1 MEFNQIL
8 TSADDVDGTLDVR
21 RKKFL
26 VLLTLGLFSFLL
38 PFITT
43 HLMVGNFALVA
54 ASMLFLCFLSVNVWK
69 VSHDQQGPIAYPY
82 VMVSLAVMIFCT
94 TYVQGLQGVLWS
106 YPAIIGSYFMVPRI
120 AAHFWATIITLSLT
134 VLLWVK
140 IDPWLAVRVW
150 ISLLL
155 TIFIVTHI
163 LNTTSE
169 LQARLLHQAVRD
181 PLTGVFNRREM
192 DEHLK
197 EAHARFQR
205 KQDPVALLVIDIDD
219 FKLVNDQY
227 GHAAGDDILQLFAQ
241 VVQENTREIDLLFR
255 LGGDEFTLLLWDTD
269 ADSAL
274 SVAEELR
281 RKIEETRFS
290 IGRLVTVSIG
300 LNTLKQD
307 QSISVWF
314 READEA
320 LYRVKNNGRN
330 RVCLHQANLAETS

>member
-1 MEFNQIL
+1 M
-8 TSADDVDGTLDVR
+8 
-21 RKKFL
+21 
-26 VLLTLGLFSFLL
+26 
-38 PFITT
+38 
-43 HLMVGNFALVA
+43 
-54 ASMLFLCFLSVNVWK
+54 
-69 VSHDQQGPIAYPY
+69 
-82 VMVSLAVMIFCT
+82 
-94 TYVQGLQGVLWS
+94 
-106 YPAIIGSYFMVPRI
+106 
-120 AAHFWATIITLSLT
+120 
-134 VLLWVK
+134 
-140 IDPWLAVRVW
+140 
-150 ISLLL
+150 
-155 TIFIVTHI
+155 
-163 LNTTSE
+163 
-169 LQARLLHQAVRD
+169 
-181 PLTGVFNRREM
+181 
-192 DEHLK
+192 
-197 EAHARFQR
+197 
-205 KQDPVALLVIDIDD
+205 IDIDD